1 MDSTLLFL
9 FGLFGFVLLLLIL
22 VGMGAAANMW
32 WTSRQETRRAERE
45 IAHKKDLLER
55 GLSIDEIERLL
66 HASAEQPKQV
76 AKVDDAEA
84 DVVGEFGGILGA
96 CEAKP
101 DAIEEILAIV
111 RAADSATKRA
121 MLRAVKE
128 MSDSSGEYI
137 TDEQV
142 RAVVRALS
150 RPSGPS
156 TEPATPSNE
165 LPPLTA
171 TASRISDAF
180 RTSERPEM

>member
-1 MDSTLLFL
+1 MSEGAILLL
-9 FGLFGFVLLLLIL
+9 GVLGFFLLLLIF
-22 VGMGAAANMW
+22 VGVGATVNMW

-45 IAHKKDLLER
+45 VAHKKDLLDR

-76 AKVDDAEA
+76 AKIDDADT
-84 DVVGEFGGILGA
+84 DVLGEFGGLLGVA
-96 CEAKP
+96 EAKP
-101 DAIEEILAIV
+101 DAIEEILGIV
-111 RAADSATKRA
+111 RAADSATKQA

-137 TDEQV
+137 TDEQI

-156 TEPATPSNE
+156 TESATPLND
-165 LPPLTA
+165 LPPLTGA
-171 TASRISDAF
+171 ASRISDAF
-180 RTSERPEM
+180 RTPERPGV

>member
-1 MDSTLLFL
+1 MSESTLIFL
-9 FGLFGFVLLLLIL
+9 TLFGFIFLLLLL
-22 VGMGAAANMW
+22 LGMGAAANMW

-76 AKVDDAEA
+76 AKIDDAEA
-84 DVVGEFGGILGA
+84 DVMGEFGGILGA

-101 DAIEEILAIV
+101 EAIEEILTVI

-121 MLRAVKE
+121 MLRAIKE

-150 RPSGPS
+150 RPSGSS

-165 LPPLTA
+165 LPPLTD

-180 RTSERPEM
+180 RTSHP